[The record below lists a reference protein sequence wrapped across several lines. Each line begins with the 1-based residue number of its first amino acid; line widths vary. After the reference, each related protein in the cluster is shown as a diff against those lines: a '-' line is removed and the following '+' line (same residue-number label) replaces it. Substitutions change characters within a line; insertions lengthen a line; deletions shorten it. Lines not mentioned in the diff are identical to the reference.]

1 MLNSKFFLFVFFSL
15 PLYAQDNLDRSK
27 EVGGTIQIE
36 AETIVASDKQ
46 KSFLYLT
53 YLEFGVSPVN
63 DQRRPR
69 DCTEMSNGSTVC
81 CNNPKDGHGSV
92 DNFPDAV
99 TDGQLEDAKRH
110 CAALAINEDVYHY

>member
-1 MLNSKFFLFVFFSL
+1 MLNSKVFFIVFFSI

-36 AETIVASDKQ
+36 AESIVASNKQ

-63 DQRRPR
+63 NERR
-69 DCTEMSNGSTVC
+69 DMECSDMSNGSTVC
-81 CNNPKDGHGSV
+81 CNNPKNGHGSV
-92 DNFPDAV
+92 DNYPDAV
-99 TDGQLEDAKRH
+99 TAGQLLDAQSL
-110 CAALAINEDVYHY
+110 CAALALNEDVYHY